1 MQSRTERVT
10 DERGVADKWGVSG
23 KRGASGKQAASGIHS
38 LAVKIHATHAANSPG
53 CQLADFLP
61 GHLAIPAQSVRLNSA
76 RYGHAASHCLLS
88 FLDCQLPLIASGL
101 GIRATPH

>member
-1 MQSRTERVT
+1 VSDKWT
-10 DERGVADKWGVSG
+10 VAD

-53 CQLADFLP
+53 YQTADFLP
-61 GHLAIPAQSVRLNSA
+61 GHLASPAENVRLNSA
-76 RYGHAASHCLLS
+76 RYGHAASHCLPS

-101 GIRATPH
+101 CIRLTPH